1 METRH
6 QEYQYLDLLQKIL
19 KDGKR
24 HENRTGI
31 ATKRLLCEIMRFDL
45 SEEFPLLTTK
55 KMYWGGICHEL
66 LWFLSGSTSIKY
78 LKDNNVHIWDGNAKA
93 HYDKLNARYKVRGSL
108 FGEFGQEK
116 FLKENPFFHPNDPD
130 EIGAIYGFQWT
141 HFNGEPHQTMYPQDN
156 HTGFDQISWAID
168 QIKNNP
174 ESRRIIV
181 SAWNPLQIPQMCLPP
196 CHFAFQFS
204 VDEDRLHC
212 TTFQRSC
219 DEFLG
224 ISFNIASYSLLTYLV
239 AHVCDLK
246 PGTFNLVMND
256 AHIYEN
262 HIEQVKEQISR
273 EPYPFPKIKI
283 NPDKKNIFDIK
294 YEDIE
299 LIDYKYHPAIKAE
312 LAV

>member
-1 METRH
+1 MIH
-6 QEYQYLDLLQKIL
+6 QEYQYLDLLKKIL
-19 KDGKR
+19 ENGKR
-24 HENRTGI
+24 HENRTGV

-55 KMYWGGICHEL
+55 KMYWKGICHEL

-78 LKDNNVHIWDGNAKA
+78 LKDNNVHIWDGNAEVYYKKM
-93 HYDKLNARYKVRGSL
+93 YQRYEECGTFDGV
-108 FGEFGQEK
+108 EQAK
-116 FLKENPFFHPNDPD
+116 FLKDNPFFKPEDPD
-130 EIGAIYGFQWT
+130 DIGPCYPFQWR
-141 HFNGEPHQTMYPQDN
+141 HFNGEPHQTKDPEDN

-181 SAWNPLQIPQMCLPP
+181 SAWNPLQIPHMCLPP

-212 TTFQRSC
+212 TMFQRSA
-219 DEFLG
+219 DSVLG
-224 ISFNIASYSLLTYLV
+224 IPWNISSYSLLTCLV
-239 AHVCDLK
+239 AHVCNIK
-246 PGTFNLVMND
+246 PGIFNLVMND

-262 HIEQVKEQISR
+262 HIEQVKEQLTR

-283 NPDKKNIFDIK
+283 NPDKNNIFDIK
-294 YEDIE
+294 YDDIE
-299 LIDYKYHPAIKAE
+299 LIDYKHHPAIKAKM
-312 LAV
+312 AV